1 MPRPNRTIIGRS
13 SRDVRAE
20 RPEDPL
26 SRGAAVS
33 QPPPSWP
40 SLGLNIPFV
49 EGSMDG
55 VTPRWADI
63 LAMARAA
70 EDAGFDAVWISDHVG
85 FGDPAGDWSGAWES
99 WTLLSALAAATE
111 RVRLG
116 TYVLAMP
123 YRNPAMLA
131 KMAETLDEVSG
142 GRVILGV
149 GAGWNEPEFTS
160 YNFPWERK
168 FDRFEEGL
176 RIVVGML
183 RHGRATV
190 EGRLERA
197 VSARIEPRGPRPD
210 GLPVMVGGG
219 GPRMLR
225 LTAELAD
232 EWNAGMRT
240 PAEFAHGCA
249 ELDAALDAIRRDRS
263 SIRRSVEA
271 MVSPGGDA
279 PSDDPETLG
288 SGDRP
293 MSGPPGAIAAA
304 LDRYR
309 VLGADHI
316 QVQLRPNRV
325 ETVPAMRPVIENLAA
340 RR

>member
-1 MPRPNRTIIGRS
+1 M
-13 SRDVRAE
+13 
-20 RPEDPL
+20 
-26 SRGAAVS
+26 S
-33 QPPPSWP
+33 QPPPAWP

-55 VTPRWADI
+55 ATPRWADI

-85 FGDPAGDWSGAWES
+85 FGDPEGDWSGAWES

-123 YRNPAMLA
+123 YRNPALLA

-142 GRVILGV
+142 GRLILGV
-149 GAGWNEPEFTS
+149 GAGWNEPEFRA
-160 YNFPWERK
+160 YNFPWDRK

-183 RHGRATV
+183 RDGRATV
-190 EGRLERA
+190 DGRLERA
-197 VSARIEPRGPRPD
+197 TSARIEPRGPRP
-210 GLPVMVGGG
+210 GGPPVMVGAG

-240 PAEFAHGCA
+240 PAEFAEGCA
-249 ELDAALDAIRRDRS
+249 ELDAALDAVGRGRS

-271 MVSPGGDA
+271 MIRPGGDA
-279 PSDDPETLG
+279 PTDDPDTQG

-293 MSGPPGAIAAA
+293 ISGPPEAIAAA

-309 VLGADHI
+309 VLGADHV

-325 ETVPAMRPVIENLAA
+325 ETVPALRPVIELLATV
-340 RR
+340 R